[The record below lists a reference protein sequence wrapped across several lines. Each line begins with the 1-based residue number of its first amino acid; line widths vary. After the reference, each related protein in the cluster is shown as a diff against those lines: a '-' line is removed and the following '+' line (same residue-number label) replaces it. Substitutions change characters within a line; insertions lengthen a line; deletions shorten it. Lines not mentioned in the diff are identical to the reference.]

1 MREEIRSKRQRS
13 TEGDKEAGRGNAHVR
28 KVTLIG
34 EAVTTESLAVA
45 IEQNYQVDVRVLCP
59 LQETE
64 DLLSQTSR
72 QILGEEDMEEAL
84 KNADII
90 VADPLYRPICPKECE
105 FYELPH
111 LAFSGRIYKRKLEK
125 IEDFWRY

>member
-1 MREEIRSKRQRS
+1 MREEIGNKRQRS
-13 TEGDKEAGRGNAHVR
+13 TEGDKEAGRGNAHAR

-45 IEQNYQVDVRVLCP
+45 IEQNYPVAVRVLCP

-64 DLLSQTSR
+64 DLLSQTS
-72 QILGEEDMEEAL
+72 QQVLGEEDMEKTL
-84 KNADII
+84 KDVDII
-90 VADPLYRPICPKECE
+90 VADPLYRPICPKDCE

-111 LAFSGRIYKRKLEK
+111 LAFSGRIYKKKLVK
-125 IEDFWRY
+125 SDDFWRY